1 MLPIFE
7 TVKHYTIVIEPT
19 LDLRRLMFV
28 ASEHD
33 RLYMLPHAIVILTLE
48 ICLRY
53 FEFQKL
59 SWSESRQMAGNSTR
73 RPKLGLTLLGIL
85 AASAAGYGVWY
96 ELAGSVKPVA
106 AQDASTQA
114 ATRIPVTSFEVKKT
128 DFPVHVYGLG
138 VVSPFKT
145 VTVKS
150 RVDGQI
156 TKVFFK
162 QGQMVKE
169 GDPLLEID
177 QRPYTAALEQAVAK
191 KAQDEANLK
200 NDQLNLQRFEQ
211 LMTQKFETEQNLDT
225 QKALVDQMTAQVKG
239 DQAAIDNAQTNLGYT
254 SIKAP
259 ISGRTG
265 FRLVDPGNIVHAADT
280 TGIVTIAQ
288 LQPIAVVF
296 TEPEEQLQAI
306 AKAYDSGVVPVE
318 ALTSDGTKTLSQ
330 GRLAIMD
337 NSVSQATGTIS
348 LKARFDNQDNALWP
362 GLSVNTRMLI
372 DTLKQVIVVP
382 QDGVQHG
389 PSGLFAY
396 VIGNNGKVGV
406 RPIKV
411 SQSGDNSAVIAEG
424 LNVGDRIVVA
434 GQSRLSDGAL
444 VEEKPQ
450 AAANA
455 PTTEA
460 SATPAQ
466 ANPSQVK
473 TGSAD

>member
-1 MLPIFE
+1 MADNL
-7 TVKHYTIVIEPT
+7 KKRSKLAPT
-19 LDLRRLMFV
+19 LFGIV
-28 ASEHD
+28 AV
-33 RLYMLPHAIVILTLE
+33 A
-48 ICLRY
+48 
-53 FEFQKL
+53 
-59 SWSESRQMAGNSTR
+59 
-73 RPKLGLTLLGIL
+73 
-85 AASAAGYGVWY
+85 AAGYGVWY
-96 ELAGSVKPVA
+96 EFFGGRPA
-106 AQDASTQA
+106 AASAQAASTQA
-114 ATRIPVTSFEVKKT
+114 AAKVPVTSFEVKKA
-128 DFPVHVYGLG
+128 DFPVHIYGLG

-156 TKVFFK
+156 IKVFFK

-200 NDQLNLQRFEQ
+200 NDQLNLQRFQQ
-211 LMTQKFETEQNLDT
+211 LMKQQFETAQNLDT
-225 QKALVDQMTAQVKG
+225 QQALVDQMTAQVKG

-265 FRLVDPGNIVHAADT
+265 FRLVDPGNIVHASDT

-288 LQPIAVVF
+288 LQPIAVVY
-296 TEPEEQLQAI
+296 TEPEDQLQAI
-306 AKAYDSGVVPVE
+306 SKAYDAGDVPVE

-330 GRLAIMD
+330 GKLAIMD

-348 LKARFDNQDNALWP
+348 LKARFENKDNALWP

-396 VIGNNGKVGV
+396 VIGNDSKVSV

-411 SQSGDNSAVIAEG
+411 SQNGDSNAVVTEG
-424 LNVGDRIVVA
+424 LNVGDKIVVA
-434 GQSRLSDGAL
+434 GQSRLFDGAL
-444 VEEKPQ
+444 VDAKPSAPP
-450 AAANA
+450 AA
-455 PTTEA
+455 PMTDA
-460 SATPAQ
+460 SVTPAQ
-466 ANPSQVK
+466 AK

>member
-1 MLPIFE
+1 
-7 TVKHYTIVIEPT
+7 
-19 LDLRRLMFV
+19 
-28 ASEHD
+28 
-33 RLYMLPHAIVILTLE
+33 
-48 ICLRY
+48 
-53 FEFQKL
+53 
-59 SWSESRQMAGNSTR
+59 MAGNLTR
-73 RPKLGLTLLGIL
+73 RPKLGLTLFGIL
-85 AASAAGYGVWY
+85 AVGVVGYGVWY
-96 ELAGSVKPVA
+96 ELVGGVKPVA
-106 AQDASTQA
+106 ASAQGASTQA
-114 ATRIPVTSFEVKKT
+114 ATKIPVTSFEVKKT

-200 NDQLNLQRFEQ
+200 NDQLNLQRFQQ
-211 LMTQKFETEQNLDT
+211 LMVQKFETEQNLDT

-239 DQAAIDNAQTNLGYT
+239 DRPAIDNAQTNLDYT

-259 ISGRTG
+259 LSGRTG

-280 TGIVTIAQ
+280 NGIVTIAQ

-296 TEPEEQLQAI
+296 TEPEEQLQSI
-306 AKAYDSGVVPVE
+306 AKAYNAGDVPVE

-330 GRLAIMD
+330 GKLAIMD
-337 NSVSQATGTIS
+337 NSVSQVTGTIS
-348 LKARFDNQDNALWP
+348 LKARFDNKDNALWP
-362 GLSVNTRMLI
+362 GLSVNTRTLI
-372 DTLKQVIVVP
+372 DTRKQVIVVP

-396 VIGNNGKVGV
+396 VIGGDGKVGV

-411 SQSGDNSAVIAEG
+411 SQNGDKNAVVAEG
-424 LNVGDRIVVA
+424 LNVGDKIVVA
-434 GQSRLSDGAL
+434 GQSRLLDGAL

-450 AAANA
+450 TAAN
-455 PTTEA
+455 
-460 SATPAQ
+460 TPV
-466 ANPSQVK
+466 P
-473 TGSAD
+473 

>member
-1 MLPIFE
+1 MADNL
-7 TVKHYTIVIEPT
+7 KKRSKLAPT
-19 LDLRRLMFV
+19 LFGLV
-28 ASEHD
+28 AV
-33 RLYMLPHAIVILTLE
+33 A
-48 ICLRY
+48 
-53 FEFQKL
+53 
-59 SWSESRQMAGNSTR
+59 
-73 RPKLGLTLLGIL
+73 
-85 AASAAGYGVWY
+85 AAGYGVWY
-96 ELAGSVKPVA
+96 EFFGGKPA
-106 AQDASTQA
+106 AASAQAASTQA
-114 ATRIPVTSFEVKKT
+114 AAKIPVTSFEVKKA

-156 TKVFFK
+156 IKVFFK

-200 NDQLNLQRFEQ
+200 NDQLNLQRFQQ
-211 LMTQKFETEQNLDT
+211 LMKQQFETAQNLDT
-225 QKALVDQMTAQVKG
+225 QQALVDQMTAQVKG

-288 LQPIAVVF
+288 LQPIAVVY
-296 TEPEEQLQAI
+296 TEPEDQLQAI
-306 AKAYDSGVVPVE
+306 SKAYDAGDVPVE

-330 GRLAIMD
+330 GKLAIMD

-348 LKARFDNQDNALWP
+348 LKGRFENKDNALWP

-396 VIGNNGKVGV
+396 VIGNDNKVSAK
-406 RPIKV
+406 PIKV
-411 SQSGDNSAVIAEG
+411 SQNGDSNAVVTEG
-424 LNVGDRIVVA
+424 LNVGDKIVVA
-434 GQSRLSDGAL
+434 GQSRLFDGAL
-444 VEEKPQ
+444 VDAKPSKPP
-450 AAANA
+450 AA
-455 PTTEA
+455 PMTDA
-460 SATPAQ
+460 SVTPAQ
-466 ANPSQVK
+466 AK

>member
-1 MLPIFE
+1 
-7 TVKHYTIVIEPT
+7 
-19 LDLRRLMFV
+19 
-28 ASEHD
+28 
-33 RLYMLPHAIVILTLE
+33 
-48 ICLRY
+48 
-53 FEFQKL
+53 L
-59 SWSESRQMAGNSTR
+59 ST
-73 RPKLGLTLLGIL
+73 RPKLSVALFGIL
-85 AASAAGYGVWY
+85 AIAAVGYGLWYELLGGVKPAAAAAQSAAG
-96 ELAGSVKPVA
+96 
-106 AQDASTQA
+106 QA
-114 ATRIPVTSFEVKKT
+114 AAKIPVTSFVVKKD
-128 DFPVHVYGLG
+128 DFPVRAYGLG

-177 QRPYTAALEQAVAK
+177 QRPFTAALEQAVAK
-191 KAQDEANLK
+191 KAQDEANLR
-200 NDQLNLQRFEQ
+200 NDRLNLERF
-211 LMTQKFETEQNLDT
+211 QKLAKQQFETQQNLDT
-225 QKALVDQMTAQVKG
+225 QQALVDQMIAQVKG

-288 LQPIAVVF
+288 LQPIAVQF

-306 AKAYDSGVVPVE
+306 DKAFDAGEVPVE
-318 ALTSDGTKTLSQ
+318 ALTTDGTRTLSQ
-330 GRLAIMD
+330 GRLVVMD
-337 NSVSQATGTIS
+337 NSVNQATGTIS
-348 LKARFDNQDNALWP
+348 LKARFDNKDNALWP
-362 GLSVNTRMLI
+362 GLSVTTRMLI
-372 DTLKQVIVVP
+372 DTRKQVIVVP

-396 VIGNNGKVGV
+396 VIGDDGKVSA

-411 SQSGDNSAVIAEG
+411 SQSGDANAVVSEG

-434 GQSRLSDGAL
+434 GQSRLFDGAP
-444 VEEKPQ
+444 VEEAP
-450 AAANA
+450 AAAPMA
-455 PTTEA
+455 DA
-460 SATPAQ
+460 SATAAQ
-466 ANPSQVK
+466 AKSETKRGTK

>member
-1 MLPIFE
+1 
-7 TVKHYTIVIEPT
+7 
-19 LDLRRLMFV
+19 
-28 ASEHD
+28 
-33 RLYMLPHAIVILTLE
+33 
-48 ICLRY
+48 
-53 FEFQKL
+53 
-59 SWSESRQMAGNSTR
+59 MAGNLTM
-73 RPKLGLTLLGIL
+73 RPKLSLTLLGIF
-85 AASAAGYGVWY
+85 ATGVVGYGVWY
-96 ELAGSVKPVA
+96 ELVGGTKPVA
-106 AQDASTQA
+106 ASAQSAATQA
-114 ATRIPVTSFEVKKT
+114 AAKIPVTSFEVKKT
-128 DFPVHVYGLG
+128 DFPVHAYGLG
-138 VVSPFKT
+138 VVSPFRT

-156 TKVFFK
+156 IKIFFK

-169 GDPLLEID
+169 GDPLVEID

-200 NDQLNLQRFEQ
+200 NDQLNLARF
-211 LMTQKFETEQNLDT
+211 QKLAKQEFETEQNLDT
-225 QKALVDQMTAQVKG
+225 QQALVDQLTAQVKG
-239 DQAAIDNAQTNLGYT
+239 DQAAIDNAQTNLDYT

-259 ISGRTG
+259 ISGRMG

-288 LQPIAVVF
+288 LQPIAVQF
-296 TEPEEQLQAI
+296 TEPEEQLQSI
-306 AKAYDSGVVPVE
+306 AKAYEAGEVPVE

-348 LKARFDNQDNALWP
+348 LKARFDNKDNALWP
-362 GLSVNTRMLI
+362 GLSVTTRMLI
-372 DTLKQVIVVP
+372 DTVKQVIVVP

-396 VIGNNGKVGV
+396 VIGSNGKIGV

-411 SQSGDNSAVIAEG
+411 SQSGDAKAVVSDG
-424 LNVGDRIVVA
+424 LNVGDKIVVA
-434 GQSRLSDGAL
+434 GQSRLFDGAM
-444 VEEKPQ
+444 VDEKPP

-455 PTTEA
+455 STAEA

-466 ANPSQVK
+466 GK

>member
-1 MLPIFE
+1 
-7 TVKHYTIVIEPT
+7 
-19 LDLRRLMFV
+19 
-28 ASEHD
+28 
-33 RLYMLPHAIVILTLE
+33 
-48 ICLRY
+48 
-53 FEFQKL
+53 
-59 SWSESRQMAGNSTR
+59 MAGNLTT
-73 RPKLGLTLLGIL
+73 RPKLSLTLLGIF
-85 AASAAGYGVWY
+85 AVGVVGYGVWY
-96 ELAGSVKPVA
+96 ELVGGAKPVA
-106 AQDASTQA
+106 ASAQSAATQA
-114 ATRIPVTSFEVKKT
+114 AAKIPVTSFEVKKT
-128 DFPVHVYGLG
+128 DFPVHAYGLG

-156 TKVFFK
+156 IKIFFK

-169 GDPLLEID
+169 GDPLVEID

-200 NDQLNLQRFEQ
+200 NDQLNLARF
-211 LMTQKFETEQNLDT
+211 QKLAKQEFETEQNLDT
-225 QKALVDQMTAQVKG
+225 QQALVDQMTAQVKG
-239 DQAAIDNAQTNLGYT
+239 DQAAIDNAQTNLDYT

-259 ISGRTG
+259 ISGRMG

-288 LQPIAVVF
+288 LQPIAVQF
-296 TEPEEQLQAI
+296 TEPEEQLQSI
-306 AKAYDSGVVPVE
+306 AKAYEAGEVPVE

-348 LKARFDNQDNALWP
+348 LKARFDNKDNALWP
-362 GLSVNTRMLI
+362 GLSVTTRMLI
-372 DTLKQVIVVP
+372 DTVKQVIVVP

-396 VIGNNGKVGV
+396 VIGSNGKVGV

-411 SQSGDNSAVIAEG
+411 SQSGDAKAVVSDG
-424 LNVGDRIVVA
+424 LNVGDKIVVA
-434 GQSRLSDGAL
+434 GQSRLFDGAM
-444 VEEKPQ
+444 VDEKPP
-450 AAANA
+450 AAPNA
-455 PTTEA
+455 STADA
-460 SATPAQ
+460 SATPTQ
-466 ANPSQVK
+466 GK

>member
-1 MLPIFE
+1 M
-7 TVKHYTIVIEPT
+7 
-19 LDLRRLMFV
+19 
-28 ASEHD
+28 
-33 RLYMLPHAIVILTLE
+33 
-48 ICLRY
+48 
-53 FEFQKL
+53 
-59 SWSESRQMAGNSTR
+59 ST
-73 RPKLGLTLLGIL
+73 RPKLSVALFGIL
-85 AASAAGYGVWY
+85 AIAAVAYGVWY
-96 ELAGSVKPVA
+96 ELLGGVKPA
-106 AQDASTQA
+106 AATAQSAASQA
-114 ATRIPVTSFEVKKT
+114 AVKIPVTSFVVKKA
-128 DFPVHVYGLG
+128 DFPVRAYGLG

-177 QRPYTAALEQAVAK
+177 QRPFTAALEQAVAK
-191 KAQDEANLK
+191 KAQDEANLR
-200 NDQLNLQRFEQ
+200 NDRLNLERF
-211 LMTQKFETEQNLDT
+211 QKLAKQQFETQQNLDT
-225 QKALVDQMTAQVKG
+225 QQALVDQMTAQVKG

-288 LQPIAVVF
+288 LQPIAVQF

-306 AKAYDSGVVPVE
+306 DKAFDAGEVPVE
-318 ALTSDGTKTLSQ
+318 ALTSDGTRTLSQ
-330 GRLAIMD
+330 GRLVVMD
-337 NSVSQATGTIS
+337 NSVNQATGTIS
-348 LKARFDNQDNALWP
+348 LKARFDNKDNALWP
-362 GLSVNTRMLI
+362 GLSVTTRMLI
-372 DTLKQVIVVP
+372 DTRKDVIVVP

-396 VIGNNGKVGV
+396 VIGDNGKVSA

-411 SQSGDNSAVIAEG
+411 SQSGDANAVVSEG
-424 LNVGDRIVVA
+424 LHVGDRIVVA
-434 GQSRLSDGAL
+434 GQSRLFDGAL
-444 VEEKPQ
+444 VEEAD
-450 AAANA
+450 AAASIA
-455 PTTEA
+455 PTTNA
-460 SATPAQ
+460 SAEVSQ
-466 ANPSQVK
+466 AKSGTTGGTTSGTK

>member
-1 MLPIFE
+1 MA
-7 TVKHYTIVIEPT
+7 
-19 LDLRRLMFV
+19 DN
-28 ASEHD
+28 
-33 RLYMLPHAIVILTLE
+33 LT
-48 ICLRY
+48 
-53 FEFQKL
+53 K
-59 SWSESRQMAGNSTR
+59 
-73 RPKLGLTLLGIL
+73 RPKLSLTLFGIL
-85 AASAAGYGVWY
+85 AVGVASYGVWY
-96 ELAGSVKPVA
+96 ELGGGLKPA
-106 AQDASTQA
+106 AVSAQSAATQA
-114 ATRIPVTSFEVKKT
+114 AARIPVTSFEVKKA
-128 DFPVHVYGLG
+128 DFPVHAYGLG
-138 VVSPFKT
+138 VVSPFRM

-200 NDQLNLQRFEQ
+200 NDQLNLQRFQQ
-211 LMTQKFETEQNLDT
+211 LALQKFETEQNLDT
-225 QKALVDQMTAQVKG
+225 QRALVDQMTAQVKG
-239 DQAAIDNAQTNLGYT
+239 DQAAIDNAQTNLDYT

-259 ISGRTG
+259 ISGRMG

-288 LQPIAVVF
+288 LQPIAVQF
-296 TEPEEQLQAI
+296 TEPEEQLQTI
-306 AKAYDSGVVPVE
+306 AKAYEAGVVPVE
-318 ALTSDGTKTLSQ
+318 ALTSDGTRTLSQ
-330 GRLAIMD
+330 GKLVVMD

-372 DTLKQVIVVP
+372 DTRKQVIVVP

-396 VIGNNGKVGV
+396 VIGDNGKVSV

-411 SQSGDNSAVIAEG
+411 SESGDANAVISEG
-424 LNVGDRIVVA
+424 LNVGDKIVVA
-434 GQSRLSDGAL
+434 GQSRLFDGAL
-444 VEEKPQ
+444 VDVKPP
-450 AAANA
+450 APPNA
-455 PTTEA
+455 PVTDA
-460 SATPAQ
+460 SVTASQ
-466 ANPSQVK
+466 AK

>member
-1 MLPIFE
+1 
-7 TVKHYTIVIEPT
+7 
-19 LDLRRLMFV
+19 
-28 ASEHD
+28 
-33 RLYMLPHAIVILTLE
+33 
-48 ICLRY
+48 
-53 FEFQKL
+53 
-59 SWSESRQMAGNSTR
+59 MAGEIRKRSTL
-73 RPKLGLTLLGIL
+73 KATLFGIL
-85 AASAAGYGVWY
+85 ATGAVGYGAWY
-96 ELAGSVKPVA
+96 ELAGVKPVA
-106 AQDASTQA
+106 ASAQSASTQA
-114 ATRIPVTSFEVKKT
+114 AAKIPVTSFEVKKA
-128 DFPVHVYGLG
+128 DFPVHIYGLG

-177 QRPYTAALEQAVAK
+177 QRPFVAALEQATAK
-191 KAQDEANLK
+191 KAEDEANLK
-200 NDQLNLQRFEQ
+200 NDQLNLERFQ
-211 LMTQKFETEQNLDT
+211 TLAKQQFETAQHLDT
-225 QKALVDQMTAQVKG
+225 QQALVDQMTAQVKG

-296 TEPEEQLQAI
+296 TEPEEQLQSI
-306 AKAYDSGVVPVE
+306 AKAYNAGDVPVE
-318 ALTSDGTKTLSQ
+318 ALTSDGTRTLSQ
-330 GRLAIMD
+330 GKLAIMD
-337 NSVSQATGTIS
+337 NSVRQVTGTIS
-348 LKARFDNQDNALWP
+348 LKARFDNKDNALWP

-372 DTLKQVIVVP
+372 DTRKQVIVVP

-396 VIGNNGKVGV
+396 VIGDNGKVSV

-411 SQSGDNSAVIAEG
+411 SESGDANAVVAEG
-424 LNVGDRIVVA
+424 LNVGDKIVVA
-434 GQSRLSDGAL
+434 GQSRLFDGAL
-444 VEEKPQ
+444 VDEKPP
-450 AAANA
+450 AAPNA
-455 PTTEA
+455 PITNA
-460 SATPAQ
+460 SVTASPA
-466 ANPSQVK
+466 K

>member
-1 MLPIFE
+1 M
-7 TVKHYTIVIEPT
+7 
-19 LDLRRLMFV
+19 
-28 ASEHD
+28 
-33 RLYMLPHAIVILTLE
+33 
-48 ICLRY
+48 
-53 FEFQKL
+53 
-59 SWSESRQMAGNSTR
+59 ST
-73 RPKLGLTLLGIL
+73 RPKLSVALFGIL
-85 AASAAGYGVWY
+85 AIAAVAYGVWY
-96 ELAGSVKPVA
+96 ELLGGVKPAAAA
-106 AQDASTQA
+106 AQSAASQA
-114 ATRIPVTSFEVKKT
+114 AAKIPVTSFVVKKA
-128 DFPVHVYGLG
+128 DFPVRAYGLG

-177 QRPYTAALEQAVAK
+177 QRPFTAALEQAVAK
-191 KAQDEANLK
+191 KAQDEANLR
-200 NDQLNLQRFEQ
+200 NDRLNLERF
-211 LMTQKFETEQNLDT
+211 QKLAKQQFETQQNLDT
-225 QKALVDQMTAQVKG
+225 QQALVDQMIAQVKG

-288 LQPIAVVF
+288 LQPIAVQF

-306 AKAYDSGVVPVE
+306 DKAFDAGEVPVE
-318 ALTSDGTKTLSQ
+318 ALTSDGTRTLSQ
-330 GRLAIMD
+330 GRLVVMD
-337 NSVSQATGTIS
+337 NSVNQATGTIS
-348 LKARFDNQDNALWP
+348 LKARFDNKDNALWP
-362 GLSVNTRMLI
+362 GLSVTTRMLI
-372 DTLKQVIVVP
+372 DTRKQVIVVP

-396 VIGNNGKVGV
+396 VIGDNGKVSA

-411 SQSGDNSAVIAEG
+411 SQSGDANAVVSEG

-434 GQSRLSDGAL
+434 GQSRLFDGAL
-444 VEEKPQ
+444 VEEAP
-450 AAANA
+450 AAAPMA
-455 PTTEA
+455 DA
-460 SATPAQ
+460 SATATPAT
-466 ANPSQVK
+466 SGTK
-473 TGSAD
+473 SGTKTTGSAD

>member
-1 MLPIFE
+1 
-7 TVKHYTIVIEPT
+7 
-19 LDLRRLMFV
+19 
-28 ASEHD
+28 
-33 RLYMLPHAIVILTLE
+33 
-48 ICLRY
+48 
-53 FEFQKL
+53 
-59 SWSESRQMAGNSTR
+59 MAGNLTR
-73 RPKLGLTLLGIL
+73 RPKLSLTLFGIFAVGVVGYGAWYVL
-85 AASAAGYGVWY
+85 VGGVKPAAVSAQSAA
-96 ELAGSVKPVA
+96 
-106 AQDASTQA
+106 TQA
-114 ATRIPVTSFEVKKT
+114 AAKIPVTSFEVKKT

-138 VVSPFKT
+138 VVSPFRT

-156 TKVFFK
+156 IKIFFK

-169 GDPLLEID
+169 GDALVEID
-177 QRPYTAALEQAVAK
+177 QRPYTAAMEQAVAK

-200 NDQLNLQRFEQ
+200 NDELNLQRY
-211 LMTQKFETEQNLDT
+211 QKLAKQQFETEQNLDT
-225 QKALVDQMTAQVKG
+225 QQALVDQMTAQVKG
-239 DQAAIDNAQTNLGYT
+239 DQAAIDNAQTNLDYT

-259 ISGRTG
+259 ISGRMG

-296 TEPEEQLQAI
+296 TEPEEQLQSI
-306 AKAYDSGVVPVE
+306 AKAYEAGEVPVE

-348 LKARFDNQDNALWP
+348 LKARFDNKDNALWP

-372 DTLKQVIVVP
+372 DTIKQVIVVP

-396 VIGNNGKVGV
+396 VIGSDGKVGV
-406 RPIKV
+406 RSIKV
-411 SQSGDNSAVIAEG
+411 SQSGDANAVVSEG
-424 LNVGDRIVVA
+424 LNVGDKIVVA
-434 GQSRLSDGAL
+434 GQSRLFDGAM
-444 VEEKPQ
+444 VDEKPP
-450 AAANA
+450 ATPNA
-455 PTTEA
+455 PMTDA
-460 SATPAQ
+460 SVAA
-466 ANPSQVK
+466 SQTK

>member
-1 MLPIFE
+1 MP
-7 TVKHYTIVIEPT
+7 
-19 LDLRRLMFV
+19 
-28 ASEHD
+28 
-33 RLYMLPHAIVILTLE
+33 
-48 ICLRY
+48 
-53 FEFQKL
+53 
-59 SWSESRQMAGNSTR
+59 GNPMKRS
-73 RPKLGLTLLGIL
+73 KFGLTLCGIVAL
-85 AASAAGYGVWY
+85 AAAGYGLRHMLV
-96 ELAGSVKPVA
+96 AGAEPAS
-106 AQDASTQA
+106 AQTPSAQA
-114 ATRIPVTSFEVKKT
+114 AAKIPVTSFEVKEA
-128 DFPVHVYGLG
+128 DFPVHAYGLG

-145 VTVKS
+145 VTIKS

-177 QRPYTAALEQAVAK
+177 PRPYTAALDQAVSK

-200 NDQLNLQRFEQ
+200 NDQLNLQRYQ
-211 LMTQKFETEQNLDT
+211 TLAKQQFETAQNLDT
-225 QKALVDQMTAQVKG
+225 QQALVDQMTAQIKG

-259 ISGRTG
+259 ISGRMG
-265 FRLVDPGNIVHAADT
+265 FRLVDPGNIVHASDT

-288 LQPIAVVF
+288 LQPIAVQF

-306 AKAYDSGVVPVE
+306 AKAYGAGEVPVE

-330 GRLAIMD
+330 GKLVVMD

-348 LKARFDNQDNALWP
+348 LKARFDNKDNALWP

-372 DTLKQVIVVP
+372 DTLKQVIVIP

-396 VIGNNGKVGV
+396 VIGNDSKVSV

-411 SQSGDNSAVIAEG
+411 SQSGDSNAVVTDG
-424 LNVGDRIVVA
+424 LKVGDKIVVA
-434 GQSRLSDGAL
+434 GQSRLFDGA
-444 VEEKPQ
+444 VVAEKPADASSADASSAEVTSAN
-450 AAANA
+450 AAATNA
-455 PTTEA
+455 
-460 SATPAQ
+460 
-466 ANPSQVK
+466 K
-473 TGSAD
+473 TGTAD

>member
-1 MLPIFE
+1 
-7 TVKHYTIVIEPT
+7 
-19 LDLRRLMFV
+19 
-28 ASEHD
+28 
-33 RLYMLPHAIVILTLE
+33 
-48 ICLRY
+48 
-53 FEFQKL
+53 
-59 SWSESRQMAGNSTR
+59 MAGNLTR
-73 RPKLGLTLLGIL
+73 WPKLGLTLFGIL
-85 AASAAGYGVWY
+85 AVGVVGYGVWY
-96 ELAGSVKPVA
+96 ELVGGVKPVA
-106 AQDASTQA
+106 ASAQGASTQA
-114 ATRIPVTSFEVKKT
+114 ATKIPVTSFEVKKT

-200 NDQLNLQRFEQ
+200 NDQLNLQRFQQ
-211 LMTQKFETEQNLDT
+211 LMVQKFETEQNLDT
-225 QKALVDQMTAQVKG
+225 QQALVDQMTAQIKG
-239 DQAAIDNAQTNLGYT
+239 DQAAIDNAQTNLDYT

-259 ISGRTG
+259 ISGRMG

-288 LQPIAVVF
+288 LQPIAVQF
-296 TEPEEQLQAI
+296 TEPEEQVQSI
-306 AKAYDSGVVPVE
+306 AKAYEAGDVPVE
-318 ALTSDGTKTLSQ
+318 ALTSDGTRTLSQ
-330 GRLAIMD
+330 GKLVIMD

-348 LKARFDNQDNALWP
+348 LKARFDNKDNALWP

-372 DTLKQVIVVP
+372 DTRKQVIVVP

-396 VIGNNGKVGV
+396 VIGDNGKVSV

-411 SQSGDNSAVIAEG
+411 SESGDANAVVAEG
-424 LNVGDRIVVA
+424 LNVGDKIVVA
-434 GQSRLSDGAL
+434 GQSRLFDGAL
-444 VEEKPQ
+444 VDERPS
-450 AAANA
+450 AAPN
-455 PTTEA
+455 PPVTSA
-460 SATPAQ
+460 SATASQ
-466 ANPSQVK
+466 AK
-473 TGSAD
+473 TGPVD

>member
-1 MLPIFE
+1 
-7 TVKHYTIVIEPT
+7 
-19 LDLRRLMFV
+19 
-28 ASEHD
+28 
-33 RLYMLPHAIVILTLE
+33 
-48 ICLRY
+48 
-53 FEFQKL
+53 
-59 SWSESRQMAGNSTR
+59 MAGNLTT
-73 RPKLGLTLLGIL
+73 RPKLSLTLLGIF
-85 AASAAGYGVWY
+85 AVGVVGYGVWY
-96 ELAGSVKPVA
+96 ELVGGAKPVA
-106 AQDASTQA
+106 ASAQGAATQA
-114 ATRIPVTSFEVKKT
+114 AARIPVTSFEVKKT
-128 DFPVHVYGLG
+128 DFPVHAYGLG

-156 TKVFFK
+156 IKVSFK

-169 GDPLLEID
+169 GDPLVEID

-200 NDQLNLQRFEQ
+200 NDQLNLARF
-211 LMTQKFETEQNLDT
+211 QKLAKQEFETEQNLDT
-225 QKALVDQMTAQVKG
+225 QQALVDQMTAQVKG
-239 DQAAIDNAQTNLGYT
+239 DQAAIDNAQTNLDYT

-259 ISGRTG
+259 ISGRMG

-288 LQPIAVVF
+288 LQPIAVQF
-296 TEPEEQLQAI
+296 TEPEEQLQSI
-306 AKAYDSGVVPVE
+306 AKAYEAGEVPVE

-348 LKARFDNQDNALWP
+348 LKARFDNKDNALWP
-362 GLSVNTRMLI
+362 GLSVTTRMLI
-372 DTLKQVIVVP
+372 DTVKQVIVVP

-396 VIGNNGKVGV
+396 VIGSNGKIGV

-411 SQSGDNSAVIAEG
+411 SQSGDAKAVVSDG
-424 LNVGDRIVVA
+424 LNVGDKIVVA
-434 GQSRLSDGAL
+434 GQSRLFDGAM
-444 VEEKPQ
+444 VDEKPP

-455 PTTEA
+455 PTAEA
-460 SATPAQ
+460 SATPA
-466 ANPSQVK
+466 PGK

>member
-1 MLPIFE
+1 M
-7 TVKHYTIVIEPT
+7 
-19 LDLRRLMFV
+19 
-28 ASEHD
+28 
-33 RLYMLPHAIVILTLE
+33 
-48 ICLRY
+48 
-53 FEFQKL
+53 
-59 SWSESRQMAGNSTR
+59 ST
-73 RPKLGLTLLGIL
+73 RPKLSVALFGIL
-85 AASAAGYGVWY
+85 AIAAVAYGVWY
-96 ELAGSVKPVA
+96 ELLGGVKPAAAA
-106 AQDASTQA
+106 AQSAASQA
-114 ATRIPVTSFEVKKT
+114 AAKIPVTSFVVKKA
-128 DFPVHVYGLG
+128 DFPVRAYGLG

-156 TKVFFK
+156 IKVFFK

-177 QRPYTAALEQAVAK
+177 QRPFTAALEQAVAK
-191 KAQDEANLK
+191 KAQDEANLR
-200 NDQLNLQRFEQ
+200 NDRLNLERF
-211 LMTQKFETEQNLDT
+211 QKLAKQQFETQQNLDT
-225 QKALVDQMTAQVKG
+225 QQALVDQMIAQVKG

-288 LQPIAVVF
+288 LQPIAVQF

-306 AKAYDSGVVPVE
+306 DKAFDAGEVPVE
-318 ALTSDGTKTLSQ
+318 ALTTDGTRTLSQ
-330 GRLAIMD
+330 GRLVVMD
-337 NSVSQATGTIS
+337 NSVNQATGTIS
-348 LKARFDNQDNALWP
+348 LKARFDNKDNALWP
-362 GLSVNTRMLI
+362 GLSVTTRMLI
-372 DTLKQVIVVP
+372 DTRKDVIVVP

-396 VIGNNGKVGV
+396 VIGDNGKVSA

-411 SQSGDNSAVIAEG
+411 SQSGDANAVVSEG

-434 GQSRLSDGAL
+434 GQSRLFDGAL
-444 VEEKPQ
+444 VEEAP
-450 AAANA
+450 AAAPMA
-455 PTTEA
+455 DA
-460 SATPAQ
+460 SATATPAT
-466 ANPSQVK
+466 SGTKSGTK

>member
-1 MLPIFE
+1 M
-7 TVKHYTIVIEPT
+7 
-19 LDLRRLMFV
+19 
-28 ASEHD
+28 
-33 RLYMLPHAIVILTLE
+33 
-48 ICLRY
+48 
-53 FEFQKL
+53 
-59 SWSESRQMAGNSTR
+59 ST
-73 RPKLGLTLLGIL
+73 RPKLSVALFGIL
-85 AASAAGYGVWY
+85 AIAAVAYGVWY
-96 ELAGSVKPVA
+96 ELLGGVEPAAAA
-106 AQDASTQA
+106 AQSAASQA
-114 ATRIPVTSFEVKKT
+114 AAKIPVSSFVVKKA
-128 DFPVHVYGLG
+128 DFPVRAYGLG

-177 QRPYTAALEQAVAK
+177 QRPFTAALEQAVAK
-191 KAQDEANLK
+191 KAQDEANLR
-200 NDQLNLQRFEQ
+200 NDRLNLERF
-211 LMTQKFETEQNLDT
+211 QKLAKKQFETQQNLDT
-225 QKALVDQMTAQVKG
+225 QQALVDQMTAQVKG

-288 LQPIAVVF
+288 LQPIAVQF

-306 AKAYDSGVVPVE
+306 DKAFDAGEVPVE
-318 ALTSDGTKTLSQ
+318 ALTSDGTRTLSQ
-330 GRLAIMD
+330 GRLVVMD
-337 NSVSQATGTIS
+337 NSVNQATGTIS
-348 LKARFDNQDNALWP
+348 LKARFDNKDNALWP
-362 GLSVNTRMLI
+362 GLSVTTRMLI
-372 DTLKQVIVVP
+372 DTRKDVVVVP

-396 VIGNNGKVGV
+396 VIGDNGKVSA

-411 SQSGDNSAVIAEG
+411 SQSGDANAVVSEG

-434 GQSRLSDGAL
+434 GQSRLFDGAL
-444 VEEKPQ
+444 VEEAP
-450 AAANA
+450 AAASIA
-455 PTTEA
+455 PTTNA
-460 SATPAQ
+460 STEVAQ
-466 ANPSQVK
+466 VKSGTTSGTK